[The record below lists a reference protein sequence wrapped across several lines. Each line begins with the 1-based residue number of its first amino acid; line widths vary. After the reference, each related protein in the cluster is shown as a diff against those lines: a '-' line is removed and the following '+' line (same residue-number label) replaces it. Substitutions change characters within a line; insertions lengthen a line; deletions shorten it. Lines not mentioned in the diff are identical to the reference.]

1 VNPRS
6 ELPPEL
12 PIVETVSTSDSATV
26 RFQRLSPAAVMPTYA
41 TAGSAG
47 MDLSACIPANLTI
60 APGAIVVVPTGWAL
74 AIPAGFEG
82 QVRPRSGLSTKF
94 GVTVPN
100 APGTI
105 DSDYRGELKV
115 ALINLGK
122 EPFEVTP
129 GMRIAQM
136 VIAPVVQAKLRE
148 VESLETTQRGSG
160 GFGSTGMK

>member
-47 MDLSACIPANLTI
+47 MDLSACIPASMTI

-160 GFGSTGMK
+160 GFGSTGMG